1 MIILVKKIESY
12 KIKFNTKYRDFFANR
27 AYTRLESHNLWYGKT
42 KNIKLDVSDVLKTVL
57 FSTLISLGA
66 VLIFAIIVRF
76 ASVPSKVI
84 LPVNIAIKIISVF
97 VGALISFKN
106 TQNGLVKGAIA
117 GLLYMLFTFLVF
129 GALTGFK
136 DVKFSWIDLVTL
148 PLAGALSG
156 IVAVNVK
163 SKKE

>member
-1 MIILVKKIESY
+1 MQIGHIRGLKVIICGME
-12 KIKFNTKYRDFFANR
+12 
-27 AYTRLESHNLWYGKT
+27 KT

-84 LPVNIAIKIISVF
+84 LPVTIAIKIISVF

-129 GALTGFK
+129 AALTGFK